1 MAGSN
6 GSFDANAFRTA
17 IREAMLM
24 GQPNDPA
31 DQTTFVWLEKDVFAA
46 EGPGPET
53 DPYDWTATPTSETP
67 AHQTVQ
73 VNCAVEFQVGSV
85 DGEPM
90 GAFDASR
97 ATLTLLDEDWAQVQ
111 AVGPDPDQ
119 VLLGGITY
127 VIEPPGAV
135 PSGLFDVTVWQ
146 LRVSARA

>member
-1 MAGSN
+1 MGGTNA
-6 GSFDANAFRTA
+6 SFSAADFRSA
-17 IREAMLM
+17 IQTAMLM
-24 GQPNDPA
+24 GQPNDVA

-46 EGPGPET
+46 EGYGPET

-67 AHQTVQ
+67 AQHMVQ
-73 VNCAVEFQVGSV
+73 VNCAVEFQPGTI

-97 ATLTLLDEDWAQVQ
+97 ATLTLLDVDWAQVQ

-119 VLLGGITY
+119 VLIGGITY
-127 VIEPPGAV
+127 VIDPPGAV